1 MPDTRPRA
9 YCASALGRGIP
20 TATRPATHF
29 GYAARRPI
37 KMINYVIFLRLAPA
51 FAANLTRPGVMD
63 AVTEAARSG
72 RPPDAATLAALGL
85 PEAFVTLFVRRMDYL
100 LELRQSGLLRAAG
113 PFADMSEGL
122 YVCN

>member
-1 MPDTRPRA
+1 
-9 YCASALGRGIP
+9 
-20 TATRPATHF
+20 
-29 GYAARRPI
+29 
-37 KMINYVIFLRLAPA
+37 MINYVIFLRLAPA
-51 FAANLTRPGVMD
+51 FTANLTRPGVME

-85 PEAFVTLFVRRMDYL
+85 PEDFITLFVKRMDYL

-122 YVCN
+122 YVCNVSDEPQARRILEEDPLYQAGFIERDYVVRRWLAAL